1 MGELKHRFFKS
12 EDEDRAKNDANLTG
26 GVLQVTGKNFD
37 RLVFN
42 LRDGFE
48 QSSAKTFNFVLIVCQ
63 NKNRKSEKMCQHA
76 YKFINFLRKHYHGDP
91 GEIRIG
97 IMNHELNE
105 HPIIEKR
112 GIQDF
117 PSVIF
122 FGKTNLKRNR
132 GKIFKGNL
140 KVDKLLFWMNKRL
153 RENGG
158 TEIEMNDEHFQDLLL
173 LLAKDD
179 KERKKLA
186 KLLKKANKKKSK
198 KEIESGL

>member
-1 MGELKHRFFKS
+1 MGELKKRFFKS
-12 EDEDRAKNDANLTG
+12 EDEDRARNDANLTG

-42 LRDGFE
+42 LREDFGE
-48 QSSAKTFNFVLIVCQ
+48 SSPKTFNFVLIVC
-63 NKNRKSEKMCQHA
+63 KNQSKKEEKMCQHA
-76 YKFINFLRKHYHGDP
+76 ERFINFLREHYQGNRS
-91 GEIRIG
+91 EIRIG

-122 FGKTNLKRNR
+122 FGKNKLKRNR
-132 GKIFKGNL
+132 GKIFKGIL

-158 TEIEMNDEHFQDLLL
+158 SEIEMNDAQFQDLLL

-186 KLLKKANKKKSK
+186 KLLKKANKNKSK
-198 KEIESGL
+198 KEVESGL